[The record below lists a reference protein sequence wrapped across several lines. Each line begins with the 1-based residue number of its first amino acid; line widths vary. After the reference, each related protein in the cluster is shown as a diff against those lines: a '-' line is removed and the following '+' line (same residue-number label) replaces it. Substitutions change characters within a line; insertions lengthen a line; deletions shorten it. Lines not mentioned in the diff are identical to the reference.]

1 MRKGDLKFETKAM
14 LCAAL
19 EQAIRTTCVK
29 HKIDKTV
36 RSPNF
41 RMCDTKSETTSHVV
55 SECEKLAQKEYK
67 RKQDNVARIV
77 HWKLCGNCNL
87 KRSEKWYE
95 HTPEGVVENKEVKI
109 AIPGDIRVSGKEK

>member
-1 MRKGDLKFETKAM
+1 M

-41 RMCDTKSETTSHVV
+41 RMCDMKSETTSHVV